1 MTVLFHS
8 QPEGN
13 VPVKNVTHSQ
23 RVMLESKRHS
33 QPVGNVQVK
42 NVTHAEPQMTFYR
55 LETILTTPNKFIQI
69 VQIDHPANANG
80 GNSATCGEVR
90 RVRRRRHQQ
99 QVRAPCH
106 DLLMLMMVMMMIY
119 AIMHARQYGAT
130 TCHSCRVF
138 FHRTA
143 KAKEKK
149 SCRLLGSCPINRF
162 TRTQCRS
169 R

>member
-69 VQIDHPANANG
+69 VQNTD
-80 GNSATCGEVR
+80 
-90 RVRRRRHQQ
+90 
-99 QVRAPCH
+99 
-106 DLLMLMMVMMMIY
+106 
-119 AIMHARQYGAT
+119 
-130 TCHSCRVF
+130 
-138 FHRTA
+138 
-143 KAKEKK
+143 
-149 SCRLLGSCPINRF
+149 
-162 TRTQCRS
+162 
-169 R
+169 